1 MASYEKRGKTWR
13 YVFYATIDGKKE
25 KIQKGGFRTKQE
37 AHAEAVEL
45 EPYYRKGI
53 VLNNKVEFADYFKSW
68 YETNKKDK
76 VTQKTYDRYVIA
88 HRLIKEYFNHTL
100 LTELNRMDYQ
110 KFINEYA
117 GNHSTDSTR
126 KLNSYIRN
134 CLDDAIHD
142 GLIHKNATYKANTK
156 GSVASKDEKDKYIS
170 HNEFKRLK
178 SYLETKESMSS
189 LLLLVIMVTGA
200 RFTEIQKMKRD
211 DFNLPNNQVH
221 IPGTKTQTSDRVIS
235 MDHKTLS
242 RVKNFINSRPHDIN
256 GYVFSEHG
264 TLITNNAVNK
274 ALKRAC
280 KQLNIKEITAHSLR
294 HSLCSVLL
302 HEGCSIHYIS
312 KRLGHKNINVT
323 LSIYSHLLEETYQR
337 DDEQAITFLNSI

>member
-1 MASYEKRGKTWR
+1 
-13 YVFYATIDGKKE
+13 
-25 KIQKGGFRTKQE
+25 
-37 AHAEAVEL
+37 
-45 EPYYRKGI
+45 
-53 VLNNKVEFADYFKSW
+53 
-68 YETNKKDK
+68 
-76 VTQKTYDRYVIA
+76 
-88 HRLIKEYFNHTL
+88 
-100 LTELNRMDYQ
+100 
-110 KFINEYA
+110 
-117 GNHSTDSTR
+117 
-126 KLNSYIRN
+126 
-134 CLDDAIHD
+134 
-142 GLIHKNATYKANTK
+142 
-156 GSVASKDEKDKYIS
+156 
-170 HNEFKRLK
+170 
-178 SYLETKESMSS
+178 
-189 LLLLVIMVTGA
+189 MVTGA
-200 RFTEIQKMKRD
+200 RFTEIQKMKRE

-242 RVKNFINSRPHDIN
+242 RVKNFINRRPHDIN